1 MVLYKYPM
9 GLCRERLNKKGIA
22 FPLGCITSF
31 IFFSNFVLEVF
42 VAFNLML

>member
-9 GLCRERLNKKGIA
+9 GLCRESLNTKGIA

-31 IFFSNFVLEVF
+31 IFFSDFVLKVF